1 MIKSLIKYFDCGKTD
16 HEGNVINYIVTKFE
30 DITQKI
36 IPLLKKYPVQ
46 RVKSKDFAD
55 FCQVGELMKEKK
67 HLTKEGLDKIKKI
80 K

>member
-36 IPLLKKYPVQ
+36 IPILKKYPVQ
-46 RVKSKDFAD
+46 GVKSKDFAD
-55 FCQVGELMKEKK
+55 LCQVAELMKEKK
-67 HLTKEGLDKIKKI
+67 NIPLLPPMKIPN
-80 K
+80 